1 MDRAA
6 KTMEYRGYTGSVE
19 YSDEDGLYF
28 GKVLEVRSLISYEGE
43 MISELIADFHDAIDG
58 YLEFCAEE
66 GEEPERP
73 QPTN

>member
-1 MDRAA
+1 MNRTG
-6 KTMEYRGYTGSVE
+6 KTIEYRGYTGSVE

-28 GKVLEVRSLISYEGE
+28 GKVLGIRSLISYEGE
-43 MISELIADFHDAIDG
+43 TIAELTADFHDAIDG

-73 QPTN
+73 VLIE